1 MTVEVKH
8 PKSQKIK
15 PVRGTRKICSKT
27 FRGPSLVL
35 PSDESSLVAVGLPW
49 AQPFLNPSLIS
60 RLGAWSL
67 RHKKRRIQIL
77 SQNSSMTQLFR
88 APPDATNEQAK
99 ESCVHRRHALN
110 TDILLH
116 AYGGADPQHPSPM
129 VIAFARMMIIITWVA
144 QAEICQIKAQKH
156 VSGASSSLRACRN
169 QAVSA
174 SLLPHSQEE

>member
-15 PVRGTRKICSKT
+15 PGRGTRKICSKT

-67 RHKKRRIQIL
+67 RHKKRRIVHQRSALQIL

-88 APPDATNEQAK
+88 APLDATNEQAK
-99 ESCVHRRHALN
+99 ESCVQRRHALN

-116 AYGGADPQHPSPM
+116 AYGDGIREDDDNHHLGGPGGNLSNQGPNH
-129 VIAFARMMIIITWVA
+129 
-144 QAEICQIKAQKH
+144 
-156 VSGASSSLRACRN
+156 ASRA
-169 QAVSA
+169 V
-174 SLLPHSQEE
+174 